1 MVGGLLCVQHCCPT
15 GRQTKILQLKKS
27 IKFENFTSNA
37 HFACIN
43 FDWPTAI
50 IFKIMA
56 IVNKTILIVEL
67 FYLFTEALISL
78 WMPTIVCD
86 GTWSVAS

>member
-1 MVGGLLCVQHCCPT
+1 MWSALLSNW
-15 GRQTKILQLKKS
+15 QTKILLFKKS

-56 IVNKTILIVEL
+56 IVIKTILNVE
-67 FYLFTEALISL
+67 LFTEALVSL

-86 GTWSVAS
+86 GTWSVAG